1 MTNKPTWHERMVA
14 KYGSEEAVKQEMRR
28 RQELSMLNP
37 NRQKGKHK
45 GGFSYMKPE
54 EHRELSKQAIN
65 KRWSNYHAAQANKE
79 DYNPQKENVAQENS
93 SDT

>member
-1 MTNKPTWHERMVA
+1 MTDKPTWHERML
-14 KYGSEEAVKQEMRR
+14 KKHGSEEAIKREMRR

-65 KRWSNYHAAQANKE
+65 KRWSKYHATKANKE
-79 DYNPQKENVAQENS
+79 NSKPQKNVNS
-93 SDT
+93 